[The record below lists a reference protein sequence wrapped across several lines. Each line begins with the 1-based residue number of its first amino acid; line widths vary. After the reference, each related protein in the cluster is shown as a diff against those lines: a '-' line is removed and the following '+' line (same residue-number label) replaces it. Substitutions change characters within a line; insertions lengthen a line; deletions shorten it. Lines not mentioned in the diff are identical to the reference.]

1 MGKYFNKNNI
11 PRMDEEQPM
20 MMEEGAAMD
29 AKMEGME
36 EEEIDEVKQKLADGG
51 FMCCCCLCQCTDSKV
66 KDLSCCCFFPIRC
79 GVLFI
84 GCFILA
90 ITLFVFLEIFYE
102 LLNDDIHW
110 WYVLV
115 GVVLASTLIIASSFT
130 VVFFTKDTDSSRSNM
145 RVACI
150 LVIIGVSLVAI
161 WSACYFIW
169 LYKKDTVTT
178 GNDGVG
184 FVKATRKQEVV
195 VTLYIA
201 CCIDALFAY
210 FLCVIAQYIDAMKE
224 EEEVPPMEDP
234 MMAAA
239 MEDMMDKMMEDKMSS
254 GSKKSKKSNMSKK
267 SGGSKKSEGKPE
279 GE

>member
-1 MGKYFNKNNI
+1 
-11 PRMDEEQPM
+11 
-20 MMEEGAAMD
+20 MMEEAM
-29 AKMEGME
+29 MEEAPME
-36 EEEIDEVKQKLADGG
+36 EEMGMDAESIDEVKEKLADGG

-115 GVVLASTLIIASSFT
+115 GVVLASTLVIASSFT
-130 VVFFTKDTDSSRSNM
+130 VVFFTKDTDASRSNM

-161 WSACYFIW
+161 WSTCYFVF
-169 LYKKDTVTT
+169 LYKKAEVTT

-195 VTLYIA
+195 ITLYIA

-210 FLCVIAQYIDAMKE
+210 FLCVVGQYIEAMKE
-224 EEEVPPMEDP
+224 PEEEAPMEKDKSMMKEN
-234 MMAAA
+234 MMAMM
-239 MEDMMDKMMEDKMSS
+239 MEKMEEMQMDKK
-254 GSKKSKKSNMSKK
+254 
-267 SGGSKKSEGKPE
+267 
-279 GE
+279 

>member
-1 MGKYFNKNNI
+1 MGNNKYFNKNNI

-20 MMEEGAAMD
+20 MMEEGAMEPMMEEP
-29 AKMEGME
+29 KMEGME

-51 FMCCCCLCQCTDSKV
+51 FMCCCCLCQCTEAKI

-84 GCFILA
+84 GCLILA

-161 WSACYFIW
+161 WATCYFIW
-169 LYKKDTVTT
+169 LYKKDSVTT

-195 VTLYIA
+195 IILYIA

-210 FLCVIAQYIDAMKE
+210 FLCVVEQYITAMKE
-224 EEEVPPMEDP
+224 EEPEKEMMMEEKAGDK
-234 MMAAA
+234 MMEEPK
-239 MEDMMDKMMEDKMSS
+239 MEDMMMAEEGAMMD
-254 GSKKSKKSNMSKK
+254 
-267 SGGSKKSEGKPE
+267 
-279 GE
+279 